1 MRDEA
6 AQKRYADFIQTRLAP
21 ANPPNDGK
29 QTSMRGHPVFKAQH
43 ACACCSALASLG
55 VFASPRVAN
64 PRKGRLRD
72 AEAAEISPERSERR
86 RRLNAGYKV
95 RDETADAEGIWLHRR
110 VARTPQGPQGA
121 GRMEA
126 DYE

>member
-1 MRDEA
+1 MGDCNGTGEN
-6 AQKRYADFIQTRLAP
+6 KTT
-21 ANPPNDGK
+21 G
-29 QTSMRGHPVFKAQH
+29 
-43 ACACCSALASLG
+43 SALASLG

-72 AEAAEISPERSERR
+72 AEAAEISPERSEPRSGR
-86 RRLNAGYKV
+86 YEGCKGG
-95 RDETADAEGIWLHRR
+95 DETANAEGIWLHRR

>member
-1 MRDEA
+1 MGDCNGTGEN
-6 AQKRYADFIQTRLAP
+6 KTT
-21 ANPPNDGK
+21 G
-29 QTSMRGHPVFKAQH
+29 
-43 ACACCSALASLG
+43 SALASLG
-55 VFASPRVAN
+55 VFASPRGAN

-72 AEAAEISPERSERR
+72 AEAAE
-86 RRLNAGYKV
+86 GKV

-121 GRMEA
+121 GRTEA

>member
-1 MRDEA
+1 MGDCNGTGEN
-6 AQKRYADFIQTRLAP
+6 KTT
-21 ANPPNDGK
+21 G
-29 QTSMRGHPVFKAQH
+29 
-43 ACACCSALASLG
+43 SALASLG

-72 AEAAEISPERSERR
+72 AEAAEGKDGNE
-86 RRLNAGYKV
+86 A
-95 RDETADAEGIWLHRR
+95 ADAEGIHRR

-121 GRMEA
+121 WRMEA

>member
-1 MRDEA
+1 MSAHQDISIRIEIHGTYQN
-6 AQKRYADFIQTRLAP
+6 QKI
-21 ANPPNDGK
+21 G
-29 QTSMRGHPVFKAQH
+29 
-43 ACACCSALASLG
+43 SALASLG

-72 AEAAEISPERSERR
+72 AEAAEGKSRNE
-86 RRLNAGYKV
+86 A
-95 RDETADAEGIWLHRR
+95 TDAEGIWLHRR

>member
-1 MRDEA
+1 MGDCNGTGEN
-6 AQKRYADFIQTRLAP
+6 KTT
-21 ANPPNDGK
+21 G
-29 QTSMRGHPVFKAQH
+29 
-43 ACACCSALASLG
+43 SALASLG

-72 AEAAEISPERSERR
+72 AEAAE
-86 RRLNAGYKV
+86 GKV
-95 RDETADAEGIWLHRR
+95 RDETANAEGIWLHRR